1 MRKNLERDPEPGK
14 NGGGFGLA
22 AALLLCLTGCG
33 GEQAAI
39 NVGVST
45 SVHDSGLLTAMKES
59 FEAANPGYSLRVIA
73 AGSGQLLS
81 LGARG
86 DLDVLITHSPAAELR
101 FIEAGHGVRRE
112 PIMENDFVIVGP
124 PADPARIRGTSDV
137 VAALAKIAHS
147 GAAFM
152 SRGDESG
159 THRKEQ
165 ELWRA
170 AGIAPGG
177 WSYSQL
183 GQGMG
188 AVLNAASETRSYTL
202 ADRGTYLF
210 MRRALELDILVEGDE
225 RLRNV
230 YSVIIVTEPRE
241 RVGAELFVAWV
252 TSEPARSVISE
263 YGRKEFGAPLF
274 KPYAELAVAGGG
286 S

>member
-45 SVHDSGLLTAMKES
+45 SIHDSGLLTVMKES

-86 DLDVLITHSPAAELR
+86 DLDVLISHSPAAELR

-137 VAALAKIAHS
+137 VAALAKIADS

-210 MRRALELDILVEGDE
+210 MRRVLELDILVEGDE

-230 YSVIIVTEPRE
+230 YSVIIVTGPRE

-252 TSEPARSVISE
+252 TSAPARSLISG
-263 YGRKEFGAPLF
+263 YGRKEFGTPLF